1 MLSSS
6 DISGDSPVPILSGEH
21 LENDTNLSV
30 ENMADQT
37 GLSHLGLGLEENE
50 ELDAL
55 TLTTLL
61 NSGVEEAL
69 SNLSPAQLIQLE
81 KNVQKLKKQK
91 STSGTPGRRHS
102 DAPKRKRSLNGDDG
116 DEYSSHRTSGGQFM
130 NLPASAPQ
138 VELRDGVEYLLFTYS
153 TKGHIQEYCIS
164 IDVDNLSLDDIPDDF
179 KSENCVYPRALVP
192 REAYTGNRYEYETIV
207 NELAWKLTWLNPT
220 ILSGK
225 RGLIQRAVD
234 SYRNRTTESRSRRV
248 LRQEKLSHG
257 TLRRRPTDHNDP
269 YHDARGPKSLT
280 FQYNSKGEP
289 VKVKVRV
296 DVENVDISQIDD
308 EFKRANCLYPEAF
321 DDTSSYHDS
330 RWEYEY
336 SCNELGWK
344 LAYLN
349 SSKLSGNRSLLAKA
363 IEAYHQKY
371 SGAEFDTGIHT
382 VMSGDDGLEIDIH
395 DSGLDKN
402 NEFSE
407 MVAHTLHQAL
417 SGSGLDHGEQHH
429 YGLDDEDEMPQTVS
443 TAELLGN

>member
-1 MLSSS
+1 MT
-6 DISGDSPVPILSGEH
+6 DQSGLG
-21 LENDTNLSV
+21 
-30 ENMADQT
+30 
-37 GLSHLGLGLEENE
+37 HLGLGLEENE

-91 STSGTPGRRHS
+91 STGSTPRRHS
-102 DAPKRKRSLNGDDG
+102 ETPKRKRSASETEE
-116 DEYSSHRTSGGQFM
+116 DEYHRSHRASGGQFM

-138 VELRDGVEYLLFTYS
+138 VEVRDGVEYLLFTYS

-207 NELAWKLTWLNPT
+207 NELSWKLTWLNPT

-257 TLRRRPTDHNDP
+257 TLRRRPTDHSNDP
-269 YHDARGPKSLT
+269 YHEPRSHKILT
-280 FQYNSKGEP
+280 VQLNVNGEP
-289 VKVKVRV
+289 SKMKIRI
-296 DVENVDISQIDD
+296 DVENVDANQIDD
-308 EFKRANCLYPEAF
+308 SFKRNNCIYPEAMEE
-321 DDTSSYHDS
+321 TANYHDS

-344 LAYLN
+344 LAWLN
-349 SSKLSGNRSLLAKA
+349 PQKLSGNRVILHRAV
-363 IEAYHQKY
+363 EAYHQKF
-371 SGAEFDTGIHT
+371 SGADYDASMQQ
-382 VMSGDDGLEIDIH
+382 VMSGDDALDLEGH
-395 DSGLDKN
+395 DGDMDGN

-417 SGSGLDHGEQHH
+417 SGNADGHS
-429 YGLDDEDEMPQTVS
+429 YGLGDEDDDMPQTVS